1 MDKRKKI
8 IISGYYGFGNLGD
21 EAILISIID
30 RLNAEI
36 ENPEIVVLY
45 TKAESEQLKVYKN
58 VRCVYRMNP
67 ISIFF
72 EMLNADLVISGGG
85 GLLQDST
92 GFTTVLYYLG
102 IVKMALFLKKKVL
115 FYAQGIGPLNLDKS
129 KKLITNTVNKV
140 NFITVRDNDSAEL
153 LKSLKIDKAP
163 VVVTADPVISMEKLP
178 QNEIDELVKKYI
190 PNFKKN
196 NNPNIGISARP
207 WKSDNNYIEIL
218 AKSCD
223 ELIKKYNAN
232 IYIIPFQI
240 QQDLAICKEI
250 KEKMEGEAEIIMPPN
265 SEDSIFQFSPKEIAG
280 IIGQMDLIIAMRLH
294 ALIFSFPF
302 KIPSAGIV
310 YDPKV
315 GIFAKQA
322 GMESFNLD
330 SFKKEDVIG
339 FVGNNLNKNYSND
352 SFDKLYNQSI
362 LTGKI
367 ASDMLSNISAEE
379 IIKKRGLILYDR
391 IS

>member
-1 MDKRKKI
+1 MAKGKKI

-30 RLNAEI
+30 RLNTEI
-36 ENPEIVVLY
+36 ENPEIVILY
-45 TKAESEQLKVYKN
+45 TKAESEILKSYKN
-58 VRCVYRMNP
+58 VRCVHRMNP
-67 ISIFF
+67 LAIFF
-72 EMLNADLVISGGG
+72 EMINADLVISGGG

-102 IVKMALFLKKKVL
+102 IVKMALFLRKKVL
-115 FYAQGIGPLNLDKS
+115 FYAQGIGPINLDKS
-129 KKLITNTVNKV
+129 KKLITNTLNKV

-153 LKSLKIDKAP
+153 LKSLKIDKVP
-163 VVVTADPVISMEKLP
+163 IVVTADPVISMERLS
-178 QNEIDELVKKYI
+178 QNEIDKLIKKNI

-196 NNPNIGISARP
+196 NNPNIAISARP
-207 WKSDNNYIEIL
+207 WKSKNNYTEIL

-240 QQDLAICKEI
+240 QQDLDICKEI

-265 SEDSIFQFSPKEIAG
+265 SEDSVFQFSPKEMAG
-280 IIGQMDLIIAMRLH
+280 MLGQMDLIIAMRLH
-294 ALIFSFPF
+294 ALIFGFPF
-302 KIPSAGIV
+302 QVPCAGII

-322 GMESFNLD
+322 GMEAFDLD
-330 SFKKEDVIG
+330 SFKKEDIIT
-339 FVGNNLNKNYSND
+339 FVDNSINNKNNNK
-352 SFDKLYNQSI
+352 FDELYNKSI

-367 ASDMLSNISAEE
+367 ANDILNNITPEE
-379 IIKKRGLILYDR
+379 IIKKRGLTLYDR

>member
-1 MDKRKKI
+1 MNRRKKI

-30 RLNAEI
+30 RLNAEV

-67 ISIFF
+67 LSIFF

-92 GFTTVLYYLG
+92 GFTTVLYYIG

-129 KKLITNTVNKV
+129 KKLIINTLNKV

-153 LKSLKIDKAP
+153 LKTLKIDKAP
-163 VVVTADPVISMEKLP
+163 LVVTADPVISMEKLP
-178 QNEIDELVKKYI
+178 QNKIDELVKKYI

-240 QQDLAICKEI
+240 QQDLSVCKEI
-250 KEKMEGEAEIIMPPN
+250 KEKMEGEAEIIIPPN
-265 SEDSIFQFSPKEIAG
+265 SEDSIFQFSPKEMAG
-280 IIGQMDLIIAMRLH
+280 IIGQMDLIVAMRLH
-294 ALIFSFPF
+294 ALIFAFPF

-352 SFDKLYNQSI
+352 SFDELYNQSI

-367 ASDMLSNISAEE
+367 ASDMLNNISAEE
-379 IIKKRGLILYDR
+379 IIKKRGLTLYDR

>member
-1 MDKRKKI
+1 MNRRKKI

-30 RLNAEI
+30 RLNAEV

-67 ISIFF
+67 LSIFF

-92 GFTTVLYYLG
+92 GFTTVLYYIG

-115 FYAQGIGPLNLDKS
+115 FYSQGIGPLNLDKS
-129 KKLITNTVNKV
+129 KKLITNTLNKV
-140 NFITVRDNDSAEL
+140 NFITVRDNESAEL
-153 LKSLKIDKAP
+153 LKTLKIDKAP
-163 VVVTADPVISMEKLP
+163 LVVTADPVISMEKLP
-178 QNEIDELVKKYI
+178 QNKIDELVKKYI

-240 QQDLAICKEI
+240 QQDLSVCKEI
-250 KEKMEGEAEIIMPPN
+250 KEKMEGEAEIIIPPN
-265 SEDSIFQFSPKEIAG
+265 SEDSIFQFSPKEMAG
-280 IIGQMDLIIAMRLH
+280 IIGQMDLIVAMRLH
-294 ALIFSFPF
+294 ALIFAFPF

-352 SFDKLYNQSI
+352 SFDELYNQSI

-367 ASDMLSNISAEE
+367 ASDMLNNISAEE
-379 IIKKRGLILYDR
+379 IIKKRGLTLYDR

>member
-1 MDKRKKI
+1 M
-8 IISGYYGFGNLGD
+8 
-21 EAILISIID
+21 
-30 RLNAEI
+30 
-36 ENPEIVVLY
+36 
-45 TKAESEQLKVYKN
+45 
-58 VRCVYRMNP
+58 
-67 ISIFF
+67 
-72 EMLNADLVISGGG
+72 
-85 GLLQDST
+85 
-92 GFTTVLYYLG
+92 
-102 IVKMALFLKKKVL
+102 
-115 FYAQGIGPLNLDKS
+115 
-129 KKLITNTVNKV
+129 
-140 NFITVRDNDSAEL
+140 
-153 LKSLKIDKAP
+153 
-163 VVVTADPVISMEKLP
+163 
-178 QNEIDELVKKYI
+178 
-190 PNFKKN
+190 
-196 NNPNIGISARP
+196 
-207 WKSDNNYIEIL
+207 

-240 QQDLAICKEI
+240 QQDLDICKEI